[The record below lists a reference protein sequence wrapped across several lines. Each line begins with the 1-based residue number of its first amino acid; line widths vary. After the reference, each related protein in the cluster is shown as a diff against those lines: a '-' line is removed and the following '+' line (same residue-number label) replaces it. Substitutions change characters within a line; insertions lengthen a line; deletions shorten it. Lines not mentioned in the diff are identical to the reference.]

1 MLMRKMFL
9 PALMGLSLSLAVP
22 AVASASPEVNQPAP
36 AFTGKAADGST
47 VALDSLR
54 GKTVVLEWTNHD
66 CPFVKK
72 HYGAENMQALQKEAK
87 ARDIVWLQVI
97 SSGPGKQGHVDGPT
111 AMKLNEQRNA
121 VPADTVLDPE
131 GTIGKLYGA
140 QTTPHMYIVDPQGT
154 LVYKGAIDSIPS
166 AHADDIPQ
174 SVNYVREAL
183 QAMDKGAAVPNPV
196 TRAYGCAVHYSS

>member
-1 MLMRKMFL
+1 MLMRKIFL
-9 PALMGLSLSLAVP
+9 PALMGLSLSFAVP

-36 AFTGKAADGST
+36 VFSGKAADGST
-47 VALDSLR
+47 VSLESFR

-87 ARDIVWLQVI
+87 EKDIVWLQVI

-111 AMKLNEQRNA
+111 AIKLNEQRGA
-121 VPADTVLDPE
+121 MPAGTILDPE

-140 QTTPHMYIVDPQGT
+140 QTTPHMYIIDPQGT

-166 AHADDIPQ
+166 ARADDIPQ

-183 QAMDKGAAVPNPV
+183 QAMGKGATVPNPV